1 MNNSD
6 KLELENAVKLYCA
19 VTHSQFLFV
28 NDDLT
33 IGYRLPNEKTEI
45 LNIQE
50 FAKRVLEL

>member
-45 LNIQE
+45 LNIRE